1 MKYLEKHPIIM
12 IIIGII
18 GISVSSIFV
27 RYSTAPSIVTA
38 AFRLSFTSLLMTPM
52 VFTKRSVKNEL
63 FATSKT
69 NLLLSIL
76 SGMFL
81 ALHFS
86 FMFEALKHTSVA
98 STTSIIATEVIW
110 VSLGYCLVLKGKLS
124 IKAVLTVIFTLM
136 GSVLIAFGD
145 KSSGGHLYGDMLA
158 LFAAIAVAVYML
170 IGGVVRKTT
179 STTVY
184 TYLVY
189 TSGATVLLLTSFI
202 TSGNIFHFG
211 LSPVIVG
218 LLLAVFS
225 TMMGHSIFSWCLK
238 YFTPSFVS
246 TCKLL
251 EPVVAAIIAVFL
263 FNELPTIH
271 TIIGS
276 VMILSGVYYYS
287 KIEQQ
292 KN

>member
-1 MKYLEKHPIIM
+1 M

-27 RYSTAPSIVTA
+27 RYSSAPSIVTA
-38 AFRLSFTSLLMTPM
+38 AYRLSWTSLLMTPM
-52 VFTKRSVKNEL
+52 IFTKRSVRKEL
-63 FATSKT
+63 LSLDKR
-69 NLLLSIL
+69 NVLLSIS
-76 SGMFL
+76 SGVFL
-81 ALHFS
+81 ALHFG

-110 VSLGYCLVLKGKLS
+110 VSLGYTLILKGKLS
-124 IKAVLTVIFTLM
+124 FKASLIIVFTLL

-145 KSSGGHLYGDMLA
+145 KASSGHLFGDSLA
-158 LFAAIAVAVYML
+158 LFAAISVAVYML
-170 IGGVVRKTT
+170 IGNVVRKSVT
-179 STTVY
+179 TTVY

-189 TSGATVLLLTSFI
+189 VSGAVVLLLASFL
-202 TSGNIFHFG
+202 TGNNIFKFG
-211 LSPVIVG
+211 ISPVIVG

-225 TMMGHSIFSWCLK
+225 TMMGHTVFSWCLK

-263 FNELPTIH
+263 FHELPTVY
-271 TIIGS
+271 TVIGGF
-276 VMILSGVYYYS
+276 MILSGVFYYS
-287 KIEQQ
+287 RIETVN
-292 KN
+292 K